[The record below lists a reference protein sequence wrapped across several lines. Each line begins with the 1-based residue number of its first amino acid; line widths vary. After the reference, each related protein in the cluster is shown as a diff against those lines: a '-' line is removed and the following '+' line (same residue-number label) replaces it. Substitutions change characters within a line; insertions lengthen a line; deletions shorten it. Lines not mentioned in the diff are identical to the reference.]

1 MGGTKKQVPKNNNIA
16 LETIAVSSNGY
27 KFSLPK
33 TWFLAEDSKNVVIT
47 NEDSTVSIKLDHS
60 ENSISN
66 INETVIKKVIDSH
79 EEYTDSNITEIKIS
93 AKDAYLVNT
102 TVNNMP
108 VQIYFIN
115 GGSNL
120 LIGVTIVYQ
129 SNDSKTKYEA
139 DVTEMIG
146 TLSYADESVKA
157 LDTINMYSQ
166 IFNIYNSVINY
177 HEPVVEETTPSD
189 EQTTTPES
197 TPTEVPSPET
207 TNPTPTN

>member
-1 MGGTKKQVPKNNNIA
+1 MFF
-16 LETIAVSSNGY
+16 SSSI
-27 KFSLPK
+27 FSLELSGASLSILIIYSFCLLLPR
-33 TWFLAEDSKNVVIT
+33 L
-47 NEDSTVSIKLDHS
+47 STAVAVTTYFPLFCNILD
-60 ENSISN
+60 
-66 INETVIKKVIDSH
+66 V
-79 EEYTDSNITEIKIS
+79 
-93 AKDAYLVNT
+93 
-102 TVNNMP
+102 
-108 VQIYFIN
+108 
-115 GGSNL
+115 